1 MDYIKDQIK
10 KGARIL
16 EIAISVLVIVGV
28 LIGLLEFPEY
38 FTLIGKANTLDTYEV
53 FQRFLGYALL
63 LIVGVELVLMILYH
77 STQAILELILFVIAR
92 KMLIHASTMFEV
104 FLGTL
109 SIGIIF
115 LIVLTMR
122 FMKQGRKKDL
132 NIKE

>member
-1 MDYIKDQIK
+1 MNYIKDQIK

-77 STQAILELILFVIAR
+77 STQAILELILFVISR

-115 LIVLTMR
+115 LIVLIMR

>member
-77 STQAILELILFVIAR
+77 STQSILELILFVISR

-115 LIVLTMR
+115 LIVLIMR

>member
-77 STQAILELILFVIAR
+77 STQAILELILFVISR

-115 LIVLTMR
+115 LIVLIMR

>member
-1 MDYIKDQIK
+1 MDYITDQIK

-77 STQAILELILFVIAR
+77 STQAILELILFVISR

-115 LIVLTMR
+115 LIVLIMR

>member
-1 MDYIKDQIK
+1 MEYIKDQIK

-77 STQAILELILFVIAR
+77 STQAILELILFVISR

-115 LIVLTMR
+115 LIVLIMR